1 MRARANNASVASPD
15 VLTRML
21 NGGISLS
28 AIFMAGQLRPQARL
42 TPTSMR
48 RALGLAT
55 SCAEVGGTLRVPAG
69 REKLIWTVTVLWR
82 RVPETCRSRKFEPA
96 GVPVRYPLPMP
107 LRGGV
112 RHQYCRA

>member
-1 MRARANNASVASPD
+1 
-15 VLTRML
+15 ML

-55 SCAEVGGTLRVPAG
+55 SCVEAGGTLRVPAG
-69 REKLIWTVTVLWR
+69 RERLIWTVTVLWR
-82 RVPETCRSRKFEPA
+82 SVPETCRSRKFDPA
-96 GVPVRYPLPMP
+96 GFAVGDPLAMPVR
-107 LRGGV
+107 GGLH
-112 RHQYCRA
+112 HQYFRA